1 MHIFIYFGHP
11 FTMSIIL
18 SQPCLGNKCHVYNQN
33 NFIFS
38 DIRMLCIRKCRQDCS
53 IRQFFRYCAHPITM
67 QSFAPLSIFQLFF
80 YFYFIIMC
88 ALFET
93 IICDT
98 CKNATNTVIS
108 GKLLLCTGAF
118 TKLISI
124 CKPT

>member
-1 MHIFIYFGHP
+1 
-11 FTMSIIL
+11 
-18 SQPCLGNKCHVYNQN
+18 
-33 NFIFS
+33 
-38 DIRMLCIRKCRQDCS
+38 MLCIRKCRQDCS

-98 CKNATNTVIS
+98 CKNATKSQESLIS

-118 TKLISI
+118 SKLISI